1 MWTFKNGWL
10 KQALNFVG
18 PVIST
23 WDLVLTWP
31 KDSSGDPDINR
42 LDKIA
47 KQHVIDYSHAKNVQD
62 KTKKNVTT
70 HCEKNHASQKTFEIV
85 NMFIEQSCCTCFV
98 DVVIYKINVIFLKR
112 NK

>member
-23 WDLVLTWP
+23 CDLVLTWL
-31 KDSSGDPDINR
+31 KDSNGDPGISR

-47 KQHVIDYSHAKNVQD
+47 KQHDIDYSHAKNLYD
-62 KTKKNVTT
+62 KWKVNAKLIQAIDHLPGKK
-70 HCEKNHASQKTFEIV
+70 KT
-85 NMFIEQSCCTCFV
+85 
-98 DVVIYKINVIFLKR
+98 
-112 NK
+112 